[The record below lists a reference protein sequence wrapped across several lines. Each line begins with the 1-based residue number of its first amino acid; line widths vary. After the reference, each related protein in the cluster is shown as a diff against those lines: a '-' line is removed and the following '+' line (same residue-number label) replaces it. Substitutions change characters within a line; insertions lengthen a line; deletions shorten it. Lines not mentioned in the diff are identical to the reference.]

1 MKIVEAENRT
11 SLLIERLVEVWNS
24 SVRATHLFLSSNEI
38 DNIRPYVRQALRE
51 VPMLIVEE
59 DEHALP
65 VAFMGIDGQKLEM
78 LFVSNAYR
86 NKGIGKKLLHFGIE
100 RFSVN
105 DLTVNEQNPVAT
117 GFYEH
122 MGFHVY
128 KRTDLDEQG
137 NPYPLLYMKR

>member
-11 SLLIERLVEVWNS
+11 SLLIESLIEVWDS
-24 SVRATHLFLSSNEI
+24 SVRATHLFLSSVEI

-59 DEHALP
+59 DEQALP
-65 VAFMGIDGQKLEM
+65 VAFMGIDGQKIEM

-86 NKGIGKKLLHFGIE
+86 KKGIGKTLLNFGIE

-105 DLTVNEQNPVAT
+105 EVTVNEQNPVAI

-128 KRTDLDEQG
+128 KRTNLDEQG
-137 NPYPLLYMKR
+137 NPYPLLYMQR